1 MIQKNPYAG
10 YILILAAAS
19 FISCQRTQESAQST
33 ATGAPAAE
41 ATQQHEVEVPAS
53 TVLWIQLHKD
63 LDSSKLKTGDH
74 FSGEIAEDVVLNGG
88 PVIAKGTSVKGRVT
102 NSQTAQDKG
111 SAGLLSLVLD
121 SFTRRGTTYNIVT
134 SPVTVQSATL
144 EQSVSKDTK
153 VGADTTNAFVPKKGI
168 LQFFLT
174 NAVRVKT

>member
-1 MIQKNPYAG
+1 M
-10 YILILAAAS
+10 
-19 FISCQRTQESAQST
+19 
-33 ATGAPAAE
+33 
-41 ATQQHEVEVPAS
+41 
-53 TVLWIQLHKD
+53 
-63 LDSSKLKTGDH
+63 KTGDR
-74 FSGEIAEDVVLNGG
+74 FAGEIAEEVILSGN
-88 PVIAKGTSVKGRVT
+88 PVIPKGASVKGRIT

-121 SFTRRGTTYNIVT
+121 SFTLRGTTYDIVT

-144 EQSVSKDTK
+144 EQAVSKDTK